1 MISSSEFN
9 KLKQKLETHTGSSQS
24 STGPSIKQP
33 KQKKLKIKILNGLS
47 KQTSDTSDKN
57 NTIRDSEGSSD
68 SEQI

>member
-1 MISSSEFN
+1 MISSSEFT
-9 KLKQKLETHTGSSQS
+9 KLKQKLETHTKSSQS
-24 STGPSIKQP
+24 STGPSFKQP
-33 KQKKLKIKILNGLS
+33 QQKKLKIKILNGLS